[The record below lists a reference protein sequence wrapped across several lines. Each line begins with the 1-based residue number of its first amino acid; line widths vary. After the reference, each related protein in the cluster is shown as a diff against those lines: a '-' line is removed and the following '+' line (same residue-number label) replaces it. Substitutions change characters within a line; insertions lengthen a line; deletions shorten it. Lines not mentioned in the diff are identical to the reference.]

1 MTVAASKRPES
12 IAGWRSIPG
21 IAYIVALLLAALF
34 IAAGTLL
41 LPKGSTLAV
50 FLFDY
55 SDKSFFARVYP
66 FTIQNA
72 MYVMMAVGLADLWVR
87 HAATQREQR
96 YIARKLLPENDT
108 DILQIDDLGA
118 IRRTVSDLNASEEAF
133 LPQLIDLSILQLFTG
148 RSLEQTVEIYT
159 STLELMSHRLDL
171 AYQTMRFL
179 VWVIPTTGF
188 IGTVVGI
195 SIALEGMQDPKNI
208 SFEKVTSGL
217 AVAFYT
223 TILALL
229 LSAVLVLLQ
238 NVVQRREEMALNR
251 AALYTLRNLINR
263 VYLEHSK

>member
-1 MTVAASKRPES
+1 MPH
-12 IAGWRSIPG
+12 IPG
-21 IAYIVALLLAALF
+21 GAYLAAVVITVLLIVA
-34 IAAGTLL
+34 GTYG
-41 LPKGSTLAV
+41 LPKDSPAAIFLLDHST
-50 FLFDY
+50 
-55 SDKSFFARVYP
+55 KSFFARIYP

-72 MYVMMAVGLADLWVR
+72 MYLMTAMGLADLWVR
-87 HAATQREQR
+87 HAATRREEHYLAQH
-96 YIARKLLPENDT
+96 LLPEEDAA
-108 DILQIDDLGA
+108 ILQIDDLGP
-118 IRRTVSDLNASEEAF
+118 IRRKVAELRASENAF
-133 LPQLIDLSILQLFTG
+133 LPQLLDLSILQLFTS
-148 RSLEQTVEIYT
+148 RSLEQTVQIYT

-208 SFEKVTSGL
+208 EFDKVTSGL

-238 NVVQRREEMALNR
+238 NVVQRREETALNR
-251 AALYTLRNLINR
+251 AAQYTLRNLINR
-263 VYLEHSK
+263 IYTEK

>member
-1 MTVAASKRPES
+1 MTVAASKRPAS
-12 IAGWRSIPG
+12 IAGLRSIPG
-21 IAYIVALLLAALF
+21 FAYIVAVLLAALF

-55 SDKSFFARVYP
+55 SDKSFFANVYP
-66 FTIQNA
+66 FNIQNA

-87 HAATQREQR
+87 YANTRREQR
-96 YIARKLLPENDT
+96 YLNMHLLPEKDT
-108 DILQIDDLGA
+108 DILQVDDLGA
-118 IRRTVSDLNASEEAF
+118 IRRKVADLHAPEEAF
-133 LPQLIDLSILQLFTG
+133 LPQLVDLSILQLLTS
-148 RSLEQTVEIYT
+148 RSLEQTVDIYT
-159 STLELMSHRLDL
+159 STLELISHRLDL

-208 SFEKVTSGL
+208 EFEKVTSGL

-223 TILALL
+223 TILALV
-229 LSAVLVLLQ
+229 LSAILVLLQ
-238 NVVQRREEMALNR
+238 NVVQRHEELALNR
-251 AALYTLRNLINR
+251 AAQYVLRNLINR
-263 VYLEHSK
+263 VYLEPK